1 MADLQT
7 RVKAELNKMRPYLER
22 SGAEVQLVGL
32 EDSIARIVLTLTRPG
47 TSRMIATLQLASG
60 IERALRSA
68 IPELRGVEAV
78 NLPPHTLIGWDQPSF
93 TPVDLPSPTTASA
106 TTAPAAAKG
115 TPVPR

>member
-1 MADLQT
+1 MADLAT
-7 RVKAELNKMRPYLER
+7 RVKAEVAKMRPYLER
-22 SGAEVQLVGL
+22 SGAELELVGV

-60 IERALRSA
+60 IERALRKA

-78 NLPPHTLIGWDQPSF
+78 NLPPHTLVGWDQPSF
-93 TPVDLPSPTTASA
+93 VPVDLPLP
-106 TTAPAAAKG
+106 APKE